1 MPVNEDRNGSGL
13 PDSASQGVLL
23 PSHWQVAG
31 AAADLNRRPPQP
43 MVYPKSD
50 QEVSRDGPS
59 GDPPRQ
65 LKLTG
70 HRLLVLTTMI
80 LWGVTSMA
88 VDLSYTD
95 KVPPVVATSVDL
107 FVVLSGVGLYLI
119 YERKP
124 GKYWEP
130 FFRVDLA
137 PDRRDHCAMCMGRV
151 NLILFIYLCVL
162 VHLSKAESQ

>member
-1 MPVNEDRNGSGL
+1 
-13 PDSASQGVLL
+13 
-23 PSHWQVAG
+23 
-31 AAADLNRRPPQP
+31 
-43 MVYPKSD
+43 MVYPMSD
-50 QEVSRDGPS
+50 QEVFRDGPS
-59 GDPPRQ
+59 PRQ

-70 HRLLVLTTMI
+70 HRLLVLITVI
-80 LWGVTSMA
+80 LWGFTSTA

-95 KVPPVVATSVDL
+95 RVPPVAATSVDL

-137 PDRRDHCAMCMGRV
+137 PDRSDRCALWMARREHAC
-151 NLILFIYLCVL
+151 
-162 VHLSKAESQ
+162 LSVPLWCWY

>member
-1 MPVNEDRNGSGL
+1 MLVNEDRNDSGL
-13 PDSASQGVLL
+13 LESAFQGVSS
-23 PSHWQVAG
+23 PSQVAG
-31 AAADLNRRPPQP
+31 VAADLNRRPPQP

-50 QEVSRDGPS
+50 QEASRDGPS
-59 GDPPRQ
+59 PRQ

-70 HRLLVLTTMI
+70 HRLLVLITVF
-80 LWGVTSMA
+80 LWGITSTA

-95 KVPPVVATSVDL
+95 RVPPVVATSVDL

-137 PDRRDHCAMCMGRV
+137 PDRDDRCAMWMGRL
-151 NLILFIYLCVL
+151 NLILFMNICVT
-162 VHLSKAESQ
+162 VHLSKAESE

>member
-1 MPVNEDRNGSGL
+1 MLVNEDHNDSGL
-13 PDSASQGVLL
+13 SDSASQGVLS
-23 PSHWQVAG
+23 PSQVAG
-31 AAADLNRRPPQP
+31 VAADLERQPPQP

-50 QEVSRDGPS
+50 QEVSRDGPL
-59 GDPPRQ
+59 GERRRRPP

-80 LWGVTSMA
+80 LWVTAIA

-95 KVPPVVATSVDL
+95 RVPPVVATSVDL

-124 GKYWEP
+124 GKYWER

-137 PDRRDHCAMCMGRV
+137 PDRDHCAMCMGRV
-151 NLILFIYLCVL
+151 NLILFIDLCVL